1 MRRQDARFLREISGF
16 VDQIR
21 LKSAQY
27 ASGSYVIH
35 MCVSPSGGDH
45 IRSSK
50 YDGSVPAGVDVLIII
65 IIIVI
70 PASSLLSSYVYY
82 EIERDRR

>member
-1 MRRQDARFLREISGF
+1 
-16 VDQIR
+16 
-21 LKSAQY
+21 
-27 ASGSYVIH
+27 

>member
-1 MRRQDARFLREISGF
+1 
-16 VDQIR
+16 
-21 LKSAQY
+21 
-27 ASGSYVIH
+27 

-50 YDGSVPAGVDVLIII
+50 YKDGSVGTPAGVDVLIII

>member
-1 MRRQDARFLREISGF
+1 
-16 VDQIR
+16 
-21 LKSAQY
+21 
-27 ASGSYVIH
+27 
-35 MCVSPSGGDH
+35 VSPSGGDH

-50 YDGSVPAGVDVLIII
+50 YKGSVRTPAGVDVLIII